1 MAINYFGEARMKQLL
16 TLIKGQLDLKA
27 TPAQIAQAIEDANLS
42 QYALSVDLTALA
54 EKVGEIPEG
63 YTEETIVAYIN
74 KKAEE
79 TLNAASGGS
88 SESAASVLAALN
100 TYKAENDPKV
110 KANTEAIAAETTART
125 EADTALDNRIKA
137 VEDDYLK
144 AADKT
149 ELEGKI
155 ADAVKAHDESD
166 SVHAALFKALND
178 KDTAL
183 QSEIDGLEAKVG
195 TVPEEKTIVEM
206 IADAQTAATYDDT
219 ALAGRVTTVEGKVD
233 TLIGEDA
240 NKSARTIASEEV
252 AKIVAGADESYD
264 TLKEISDWISSH
276 ATDAASMNSAILA
289 LQAIVDGI
297 GDTENGEKA
306 TVVAYVTDAI
316 AALNIGDYAK
326 AADLTALAARV
337 TALEGKAHEHE
348 NKTVLDGITEA
359 KVTKWDKA
367 VSQSDFDADMYQ
379 VRDELEQEAQRAERA
394 ESDIKDR
401 VTSLENKS
409 HEHDNKA
416 VLDGITQVMVD
427 AWNAADTEYTEA
439 EVTAM
444 WNSVFAP
451 EV

>member
-42 QYALSVDLTALA
+42 QYALDVDLTALA
-54 EKVGEIPEG
+54 NKVGEIPDG
-63 YTEETIVAYIN
+63 YTEETVIAYIN

-79 TLNAASGGS
+79 TLASATGGS

-125 EADTALDNRIKA
+125 EADEALSARIKA

-166 SVHAALFKALND
+166 AAHATLFKALND

-183 QSEIDGLEAKVG
+183 QNEIDALEDKVG
-195 TVPEEKTIVEM
+195 TVPENKTVVEM

-219 ALAGRVTTVEGKVD
+219 VLAGKVN
-233 TLIGEDA
+233 TLVGEDA

-276 ATDAASMNSAILA
+276 TTDAASMNSAILA

-297 GDTENGEKA
+297 GDTESGEKA

-337 TALEGKAHEHE
+337 TELEGKAHEHS
-348 NKTVLDGITEA
+348 NKD
-359 KVTKWDKA
+359 
-367 VSQSDFDADMYQ
+367 
-379 VRDELEQEAQRAERA
+379 
-394 ESDIKDR
+394 
-401 VTSLENKS
+401 
-409 HEHDNKA
+409 
-416 VLDGITQVMVD
+416 VLDGITQAMVD
-427 AWNAADTEYTEA
+427 AWNTADTEYTEA

-451 EV
+451 EA

>member
-42 QYALSVDLTALA
+42 QYALDVDLTALA
-54 EKVGEIPEG
+54 NKVGEIPDG
-63 YTEETIVAYIN
+63 YTEETVIAYIN

-79 TLNAASGGS
+79 TLASATGGS

-110 KANTEAIAAETTART
+110 KANTDAIAAETTART
-125 EADTALDNRIKA
+125 EADTALSNRIKV

-166 SVHAALFKALND
+166 AAHAALFKALND
-178 KDTAL
+178 KDAAL
-183 QSEIDGLEAKVG
+183 QDEIDALEDKVG
-195 TVPEEKTIVEM
+195 TVPENKTVVEM

-219 ALAGRVTTVEGKVD
+219 ALAGKVN
-233 TLIGEDA
+233 TLVGEDA

-252 AKIVAGADESYD
+252 AKIVAGADEAYD

-276 ATDAASMNSAILA
+276 TTDAASMNSAILA

-297 GDTENGEKA
+297 GDTESGEKA

-337 TALEGKAHEHE
+337 TGLEGKAHEHS
-348 NKTVLDGITEA
+348 NKD
-359 KVTKWDKA
+359 
-367 VSQSDFDADMYQ
+367 
-379 VRDELEQEAQRAERA
+379 
-394 ESDIKDR
+394 
-401 VTSLENKS
+401 
-409 HEHDNKA
+409 
-416 VLDGITQVMVD
+416 VLDGITQAMVD
-427 AWNAADTEYTEA
+427 AWNTADTEYTEA

-451 EV
+451 EA

>member
-42 QYALSVDLTALA
+42 QYALDVDLTALA
-54 EKVGEIPEG
+54 TKVGEIPDG
-63 YTEETIVAYIN
+63 YTEETVIAYIN

-79 TLNAASGGS
+79 TLASATGGS

-110 KANTEAIAAETTART
+110 KANTDAIAAETTART
-125 EADTALDNRIKA
+125 EADTALSNRIKV

-166 SVHAALFKALND
+166 AAHAALFKALND
-178 KDTAL
+178 KDAAL
-183 QSEIDGLEAKVG
+183 QNEIDALEDKVG
-195 TVPEEKTIVEM
+195 TVPENKTVVEM

-219 ALAGRVTTVEGKVD
+219 ALAGKVN
-233 TLIGEDA
+233 TLVGEDA

-276 ATDAASMNSAILA
+276 TTDAASMNSAILA

-297 GDTENGEKA
+297 GDTESGEKA

-326 AADLTALAARV
+326 AADLAALAARV
-337 TALEGKAHEHE
+337 TGLEGKAHEHS
-348 NKTVLDGITEA
+348 NKD
-359 KVTKWDKA
+359 
-367 VSQSDFDADMYQ
+367 
-379 VRDELEQEAQRAERA
+379 
-394 ESDIKDR
+394 
-401 VTSLENKS
+401 
-409 HEHDNKA
+409 
-416 VLDGITQVMVD
+416 VLDGITQAMVD
-427 AWNAADTEYTEA
+427 AWNTADTEYTEA

-451 EV
+451 EA

>member
-42 QYALSVDLTALA
+42 QYALDVDLTALA
-54 EKVGEIPEG
+54 NKVGEIPDG
-63 YTEETIVAYIN
+63 YTEETVIAYIN

-79 TLNAASGGS
+79 TLASATGGS

-110 KANTEAIAAETTART
+110 KANTDAIAAETTART
-125 EADTALDNRIKA
+125 EADTALSNRIKA

-144 AADKT
+144 AVDKT

-166 SVHAALFKALND
+166 AAHATLFKALND

-183 QSEIDGLEAKVG
+183 QNEIDALEDKVG
-195 TVPEEKTIVEM
+195 TVPENKTVVEM

-219 ALAGRVTTVEGKVD
+219 VLAGKVN
-233 TLIGEDA
+233 TLVGEDA

-276 ATDAASMNSAILA
+276 TTDAASMNSAILA

-297 GDTENGEKA
+297 GDTESGEKA

-337 TALEGKAHEHE
+337 TELEGKAHEHS
-348 NKTVLDGITEA
+348 NKD
-359 KVTKWDKA
+359 
-367 VSQSDFDADMYQ
+367 
-379 VRDELEQEAQRAERA
+379 
-394 ESDIKDR
+394 
-401 VTSLENKS
+401 
-409 HEHDNKA
+409 
-416 VLDGITQVMVD
+416 VLDGITQAMVD
-427 AWNAADTEYTEA
+427 AWNTADTEYTEA

-451 EV
+451 EA

>member
-16 TLIKGQLDLKA
+16 ALIKGQLDLKA

-42 QYALSVDLTALA
+42 QYALDVDLTALA
-54 EKVGEIPEG
+54 TKVGEIPDG
-63 YTEETIVAYIN
+63 YTEETVIAYIN

-79 TLNAASGGS
+79 TLASATGGS

-110 KANTEAIAAETTART
+110 KANTDAIAAETTART
-125 EADTALDNRIKA
+125 EADTALSNRIKV

-166 SVHAALFKALND
+166 AAHAALFKALND

-183 QSEIDGLEAKVG
+183 QNEIDALEDKVG
-195 TVPEEKTIVEM
+195 TVPENKTVVEM

-219 ALAGRVTTVEGKVD
+219 ALAGKVN
-233 TLIGEDA
+233 TLVGEDA

-276 ATDAASMNSAILA
+276 TTDAASMNSAILA

-297 GDTENGEKA
+297 GDTESGEKA

-337 TALEGKAHEHE
+337 TGLEGKAHEHS
-348 NKTVLDGITEA
+348 NKD
-359 KVTKWDKA
+359 
-367 VSQSDFDADMYQ
+367 
-379 VRDELEQEAQRAERA
+379 
-394 ESDIKDR
+394 
-401 VTSLENKS
+401 
-409 HEHDNKA
+409 
-416 VLDGITQVMVD
+416 VLDGITQAMVD
-427 AWNAADTEYTEA
+427 AWNTADTEYTEA

-451 EV
+451 EA

>member
-42 QYALSVDLTALA
+42 QYALDVDLTALA
-54 EKVGEIPEG
+54 NKVGEIPEG
-63 YTEETIVAYIN
+63 YTEETVIAYIN

-79 TLNAASGGS
+79 VLASATGGS

-110 KANTEAIAAETTART
+110 KANADAI
-125 EADTALDNRIKA
+125 TALDTRVKA

-149 ELEGKI
+149 ELEDKI
-155 ADAVKAHDESD
+155 ANAVKAHDESD
-166 SVHAALFKALND
+166 AAHAALFKALND
-178 KDTAL
+178 KDAAL
-183 QSEIDGLEAKVG
+183 QNEIDALEDKVG
-195 TVPEEKTIVEM
+195 TVPENKTVVEM

-219 ALAGRVTTVEGKVD
+219 ALAGKVN
-233 TLIGEDA
+233 TLVGEDA

-276 ATDAASMNSAILA
+276 TTDAASMNSAILA

-297 GDTENGEKA
+297 GDTESGEKA

-337 TALEGKAHEHE
+337 TELEGKAHEHS
-348 NKTVLDGITEA
+348 NKDVLD
-359 KVTKWDKA
+359 
-367 VSQSDFDADMYQ
+367 S
-379 VRDELEQEAQRAERA
+379 
-394 ESDIKDR
+394 
-401 VTSLENKS
+401 
-409 HEHDNKA
+409 
-416 VLDGITQVMVD
+416 ITQAMVD
-427 AWNAADTEYTEA
+427 AWNTADTEYTEA

-451 EV
+451 EA

>member
-42 QYALSVDLTALA
+42 QYALDVDLTALA
-54 EKVGEIPEG
+54 TKVGEIPDD
-63 YTEETIVAYIN
+63 YTEETVIAYIN

-79 TLNAASGGS
+79 TLASATGGS

-110 KANTEAIAAETTART
+110 KANTDAIAAETTART
-125 EADTALDNRIKA
+125 EADTALSNRIKV

-166 SVHAALFKALND
+166 AAHAALFKALND
-178 KDTAL
+178 KDAAL
-183 QSEIDGLEAKVG
+183 QNEIDALEDKVG
-195 TVPEEKTIVEM
+195 TVPENKTVVEM

-219 ALAGRVTTVEGKVD
+219 ALAGKVN
-233 TLIGEDA
+233 TLVGEDA

-276 ATDAASMNSAILA
+276 TTDAASMNSAILA

-297 GDTENGEKA
+297 GDTESGEKA

-337 TALEGKAHEHE
+337 TGLEGKAHEHS
-348 NKTVLDGITEA
+348 NKD
-359 KVTKWDKA
+359 
-367 VSQSDFDADMYQ
+367 
-379 VRDELEQEAQRAERA
+379 
-394 ESDIKDR
+394 
-401 VTSLENKS
+401 
-409 HEHDNKA
+409 
-416 VLDGITQVMVD
+416 VLDGITQAMVD
-427 AWNAADTEYTEA
+427 AWNTADTEYTEA

-451 EV
+451 EA

>member
-54 EKVGEIPEG
+54 NKVGEIPEG
-63 YTEETIVAYIN
+63 YTEETVIAYIN

-79 TLNAASGGS
+79 TLASATGGS

-110 KANTEAIAAETTART
+110 KANTDAIAAETTART
-125 EADTALDNRIKA
+125 EADTALSDRIQA
-137 VEDDYLK
+137 VENDYLK

-166 SVHAALFKALND
+166 AAHAALFKVLND

-183 QSEIDGLEAKVG
+183 QGEIDALEAKVG
-195 TVPEEKTIVEM
+195 TVPEDKTVVEM

-219 ALAGRVTTVEGKVD
+219 ALTGRVTTVEGKVD
-233 TLIGEDA
+233 ALVGEDA

-264 TLKEISDWISSH
+264 TLKEIADWISSH
-276 ATDAASMNSAILA
+276 TTDAASMNSAILA
-289 LQAIVDGI
+289 LQTIVDGI

-326 AADLTALAARV
+326 AVDLTALAARV
-337 TALEGKAHEHE
+337 AAVEGMAHEHT
-348 NKTVLDGITEA
+348 NKD
-359 KVTKWDKA
+359 
-367 VSQSDFDADMYQ
+367 
-379 VRDELEQEAQRAERA
+379 
-394 ESDIKDR
+394 
-401 VTSLENKS
+401 
-409 HEHDNKA
+409 
-416 VLDGITQVMVD
+416 VLDGITQAMVD
-427 AWNAADTEYTEA
+427 AWNTADTEYTEV

-444 WNSVFAP
+444 WNSVFTSEA
-451 EV
+451 